1 MTIHIEELTFEC
13 IIGIL
18 DFERLKPQKVI
29 IDLTIDYNYNY
40 SDDFFI
46 NYAEVITLLKEDM
59 IKSRYELLE
68 TALNELEK
76 RLLLNYPQIKSFTLK
91 ISKPDILNDVKVAL
105 SKTFSTT

>member
-29 IDLTIDYNYNY
+29 IDLTIDYNY

-59 IKSRYELLE
+59 IENRYELLE

-76 RLLLNYPQIKSFTLK
+76 KLLLNYPQIKSFNLK
-91 ISKPDILNDVKVAL
+91 ITKPDILKNVKVAL
-105 SKTFSTT
+105 SKTFLAI

>member
-18 DFERLKPQKVI
+18 DFERLKAQKVI
-29 IDLTIDYNYNY
+29 VDLTIDYNYSNN
-40 SDDFFI
+40 FFI

-59 IKSRYELLE
+59 IENRYELLE

-76 RLLLNYPQIKSFTLK
+76 KLLLTYPQIESFDLK
-91 ISKPDILNDVKVAL
+91 ITKPNILNNVKVAL
-105 SKTFSTT
+105 SKKF

>member
-18 DFERLKPQKVI
+18 DFERLKAQKVI
-29 IDLTIDYNYNY
+29 IDLTIDYDY
-40 SDDFFI
+40 SNDSFI

-59 IKSRYELLE
+59 IENRYELLE

-76 RLLLNYPQIKSFTLK
+76 KLLLNYPQIKSFNLK
-91 ISKPDILNDVKVAL
+91 ITKPDILDNVKVAL
-105 SKTFSTT
+105 SKTFSAL